1 MQKTVNAKRAIL
13 LAGVAGGTVEVV
25 WVLLFCMVAPLQSSL
40 VAEEIARSFF
50 PQMAGI
56 PAVTAGIIIHYV
68 LALLIAGVAAMTLF
82 RILGRK
88 SEVRTLVAASVAALV
103 AIWITNFFV
112 ILPVVNPGF
121 VTLMPYTVTLVSKVG
136 FGVAM
141 GWVYGVRICA
151 SAGDAQQMTGG
162 RLALR

>member
-1 MQKTVNAKRAIL
+1 MHISTSARKTIL
-13 LAGVAGGTVEVV
+13 LAGIAGGTFEIV
-25 WVLLFCMVAPLQSSL
+25 WVLLFCTVAPLQSSL

-56 PAVTAGIIIHYV
+56 PAVTAGVIIHYV

-82 RILGRK
+82 RMLGRK

-103 AIWITNFFV
+103 AIWTTNFFV

-136 FGVAM
+136 FGMAM
-141 GWVYGVRICA
+141 GWVFAV
-151 SAGDAQQMTGG
+151 
-162 RLALR
+162 RLAASTGHAVHRRLVLR